1 MTRLVIFIFLMAGCS
16 AAIAQSGQDR
26 SMVRQGNRHY
36 NEGNYAE
43 AELDYRR
50 ALEADPENARA
61 LFNLGNALYRQGRY
75 DEAASL
81 FDALTRLAPSDI
93 NLASAYHNL
102 GNSHL
107 GAQRYGEGIE
117 AYKNALRI
125 SPSDDDTRYNLEYA
139 MKHLQE
145 PPPGEQQAGEGEGD
159 GDESGETDPPQDQEE
174 DQEGETR
181 PQSGQLSRQEA
192 ERILDALNQMEQ
204 KVQESLTREN
214 ETTRPGR
221 VEREW

>member
-145 PPPGEQQAGEGEGD
+145 PPPRGAA
-159 GDESGETDPPQDQEE
+159 
-174 DQEGETR
+174 
-181 PQSGQLSRQEA
+181 SR
-192 ERILDALNQMEQ
+192 R
-204 KVQESLTREN
+204 R
-214 ETTRPGR
+214 
-221 VEREW
+221 